1 MIEKKTINYA
11 LRPSIRCLV
20 ENREMKEDI
29 ERMESESFVSMKQFE
44 IDFIDTIHPDFMPE
58 CCEFITNCIRSIRII
73 Q

>member
-29 ERMESESFVSMKQFE
+29 ERMESESDDQVC
-44 IDFIDTIHPDFMPE
+44 T
-58 CCEFITNCIRSIRII
+58 TRGCIVKHINSFSGFFD
-73 Q
+73 